1 MTVPLLQ
8 VRGLRARY
16 GKVPVLHDV
25 DLDLADKSSLGIVG
39 ASGSGKTT
47 LARVIAGLLP
57 ADAGQIIWRGQDIT
71 RLSRAAR
78 RDAAVAIAMVFQDPQ
93 SSLNPRMPIWQSVTE
108 ATILRGTRQ
117 GRAALRDHAASLLD
131 LVSLPT
137 AFVDRLPHALSGG
150 QRQRVAIA
158 RALCAEP
165 QLLILDEPTSALD
178 LTVQAQVLELLAQLR
193 ADLGIASLFVTHDL
207 HVVRRACDQILVLDA
222 GRVAETGEMAAVLD
236 APTHDYSRRL
246 VAATPSIGK
255 AMDLDQFA

>member
-1 MTVPLLQ
+1 MTAPLLQ

-16 GKVPVLHDV
+16 GKVPVLYDV

-108 ATILRGTRQ
+108 AAILRGTGQ
-117 GRAALRDHAASLLD
+117 GRSALRDQAALLLD
-131 LVSLPT
+131 RVSLPT

-178 LTVQAQVLELLAQLR
+178 LTVQVQVLELLARLR
-193 ADLGIASLFVTHDL
+193 SDLGIASLFVTHDL

-236 APTHDYSRRL
+236 TPTHDYSRRL
-246 VAATPSIGK
+246 VAATPSIGR